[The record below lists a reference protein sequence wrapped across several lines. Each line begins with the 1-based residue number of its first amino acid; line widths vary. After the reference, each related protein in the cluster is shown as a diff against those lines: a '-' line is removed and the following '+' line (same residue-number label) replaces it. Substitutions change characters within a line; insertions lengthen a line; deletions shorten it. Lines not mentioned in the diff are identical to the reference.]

1 MKVSKFWREYP
12 QRYRLEGK
20 KCAQCGK
27 VCFPPR
33 DACPVC
39 NSDQMVKVALPKR
52 GKVVTYTVMYTVPPN
67 FEIFKPY
74 IIALVQL
81 EDGTHL
87 TTQLTD
93 CKPED
98 ITLGMDVEAVIR
110 KINEDGKDG
119 IIYYAYKFRPTL
131 RNSKGSAEKKPALR
145 CD

>member
-1 MKVSKFWREYP
+1 MQVSKSWREFP

-20 KCAQCGK
+20 KCTQCGK

-33 DACPVC
+33 DICPVC
-39 NSDQMVKVALPKR
+39 NLDQMIRVTLPKR
-52 GKVVTYTVMYTVPPN
+52 GKIVTYTVMHTAPAN

-74 IIALVQL
+74 IIALIQL

-93 CKPED
+93 CKPD
-98 ITLGMDVEAVIR
+98 NINLGMDVEAVIR

-119 IIYYAYKFRPTL
+119 IIYYSYKFRPVL
-131 RNSKGSAEKKPALR
+131 KKN
-145 CD
+145 DDNKKI

>member
-1 MKVSKFWREYP
+1 MQVSKFWRELP

-20 KCAQCGK
+20 KCVHCGK

-33 DACPVC
+33 DICPGC
-39 NSDQMVKVALPKR
+39 GSDDMIKVNLPKR
-52 GKVVTYTVMYTVPPN
+52 GKIVTYTVMYTAPAN

-93 CKPED
+93 CRPDNID
-98 ITLGMDVEAVIR
+98 IGMDVEAVIR

-119 IIYYAYKFRPTL
+119 IIYYAYKFRPVL
-131 RNSKGSAEKKPALR
+131 KKAEKKLN
-145 CD
+145 